1 MDTLLDELGNKWNTI
16 SKAQQAA
23 LAQTVAGTRQ
33 YTQLVSL
40 MDNWN
45 KGDEDSFLANLA
57 TARGSSGALQE
68 QADIYA
74 ESWEAARNRV
84 TAAAEKIYASLFNDE
99 DFIKITNLFADMI
112 DLVGDFT

>member
-1 MDTLLDELGNKWNTI
+1 
-16 SKAQQAA
+16 
-23 LAQTVAGTRQ
+23 
-33 YTQLVSL
+33 

-74 ESWEAARNRV
+74 ESWEAANNRV
-84 TAAAEKIYASLFNDE
+84 IASAETVYKALLNDE
-99 DFIKITNLFADMI
+99 FFIDITNIFADLLDGI
-112 DLVGDFT
+112 ESFINGLGGVKGLLLSLGSIATSVFAK